1 MAVPRF
7 SRAQQSQSWCRQ
19 SALPTYHHVEDRRPP
34 LVRGGERALQSDL
47 QLGAVFDP
55 LAMEAEMASDLL
67 IIRPFDRHAEM
78 QVFAGRGAVGIVMN
92 VTLAHR
98 LVFFVIENDDDDRQL
113 VPLGGAERLDDRVI
127 EKRAVADE
135 QHHRALRRRK
145 LDAERGAYALPETAR
160 TTEETLRRRQRE
172 VLADERRMG
181 DRLVHVDRISG
192 HRRSAPPRE
201 CGGEPGA
208 SLRLLPPRRA

>member
-55 LAMEAEMASDLL
+55 LAMKAEMASDLL

-78 QVFAGRGAVGIVMN
+78 QAFAGRGAVGIVMN
-92 VTLAHR
+92 VTVALR
-98 LVFFVIENDDDDRQL
+98 LVFFVIENADFVGL
-113 VPLGGAERLDDRVI
+113 LEVP
-127 EKRAVADE
+127 
-135 QHHRALRRRK
+135 
-145 LDAERGAYALPETAR
+145 
-160 TTEETLRRRQRE
+160 
-172 VLADERRMG
+172 
-181 DRLVHVDRISG
+181 
-192 HRRSAPPRE
+192 
-201 CGGEPGA
+201 PGA
-208 SLRLLPPRRA
+208 GPMED